1 MSWPSDWWTGL
12 YLFLFAFG
20 LIFTV
25 ASLFL
30 NVGDDLP
37 DFDLGGDA
45 TGGDHAGGPSPL
57 SLSTIMIFLTWFGA
71 AGYIARSWGGVIVPL
86 AFILAMAVGF
96 VGAVLVYLFLARV
109 LWRGQTALDP
119 RDYDL
124 QGTIGRV
131 SSSIRVGGTGEIVY
145 SIDGKQRVDGARS
158 LEGTELPVGTEV
170 TIVRYEGGLAY
181 VAPLDWAATDG
192 AFLGNPI
199 EELALP
205 PPSERR

>member
-1 MSWPSDWWTGL
+1 MNWPSDWWTGL

-37 DFDLGGDA
+37 DLDLGGDVG
-45 TGGDHAGGPSPL
+45 GGDHASGPSPL

-71 AGYIARSWGGVIVPL
+71 TGYIARAWGGLVAPL
-86 AFILAMAVGF
+86 AILLAAVIGL
-96 VGAVLVYLFLARV
+96 VGATLVYLFLARV

-131 SSSIRVGGTGEIVY
+131 SSSIRAGGTGEIVY

-158 LEGTELPVGTEV
+158 LEDTALPVGMEV
-170 TIVRYEGGLAY
+170 TIVRYERGLAY
-181 VAPLDWAATDG
+181 VAPLDWAATEG

-199 EELALP
+199 EELAMP
-205 PPSERR
+205 PPGERR

>member
-1 MSWPSDWWTGL
+1 MSWPSDWWTGF

-37 DFDLGGDA
+37 DLDLGGDA
-45 TGGDHAGGPSPL
+45 TGGDYVSGPSPL
-57 SLSTIMIFLTWFGA
+57 SLSTVMIFLTWFGA
-71 AGYIARSWGGVIVPL
+71 SGYIARSWGGVIAPL
-86 AFILAMAVGF
+86 SLILAVVVGF
-96 VGAVLVYLFLARV
+96 AGAALVYLFLARI

-119 RDYDL
+119 RAYEL
-124 QGTIGRV
+124 QGTIARI
-131 SSSIRVGGTGEIVY
+131 SSTIRAGGTGEIVY
-145 SIDGKQRVDGARS
+145 SIDGKQRVDGARG
-158 LEGTELPVGTEV
+158 LDDQALPVGAEV

-181 VAPLDWAATDG
+181 VAPLSWAATEG

-199 EELALP
+199 EEVAMP
-205 PPSERR
+205 PPGERL